1 MLDTKITM
9 KNFDAYDSIKYQ
21 AFDLD
26 GYPVNLAGA
35 SVKFN
40 MQHITTGQLVSH
52 SDAEIIDASS
62 GMIKYTFQ
70 HGDTLLNGGH
80 KAEFEIVFPDGKRK
94 TYPSNQYFLI
104 DIVPSINTGQE
115 TEILI
120 KLSDLDDFKE
130 QIDQKVV
137 DTQTQVVTVAD
148 KVQDLEAKALPVA
161 TPSGFTD
168 GRSIEFEQDKRI
180 HLKTGQK
187 WVEAEG
193 HLSDLIRLQWNADRA
208 KPALVWLDETGAD
221 KTAIISHYKAND
233 PTRIDHR
240 HISIET
246 TMSPT
251 GAYADQLFTRFE
263 LPFDADICEIQTHD
277 SNFTVVDGKLRVMG
291 GSGSN
296 KELIFGKANSK
307 ETNQK
312 PDGTPNYDVVFSP
325 RWTVRADN
333 TAETGSN
340 EGTDFKLVRFNDA
353 AIALDSPL
361 HIKRSNGYVG
371 LVGASPTAPLDVN
384 GNRMRLRLTK
394 TPASAT
400 DTGLKGEICYDA
412 NFMYVCVA
420 DNTWKRMPLSSW

>member
-40 MQHITTGQLVSH
+40 MQHITTGQLVSN

-130 QIDQKVV
+130 QIDQRVV
-137 DTQTQVVTVAD
+137 DAEG
-148 KVQDLEAKALPVA
+148 KVLDLEEKAMPVD
-161 TPSGFTD
+161 TSKGFID
-168 GRSIEFEQDKRI
+168 GKSIEFEQDKRI
-180 HLKTGQK
+180 HLKTAQK
-187 WVEAEG
+187 WIESEG
-193 HLSDLIRLQWNADRA
+193 HLSDLIKLQWTADRA
-208 KPALVWLDETGAD
+208 KPALVWLDEQGAD

-251 GAYADQLFTRFE
+251 GAYPDQLYTRFE
-263 LPFDADICEIQTHD
+263 LPFDADVCEIQTHD
-277 SNFTVVDGKLRVMG
+277 SNFTVEGGKFRVVG
-291 GSGSN
+291 ENATN
-296 KELIFGKANSK
+296 KEIMIGRNYKKDDNMM
-307 ETNQK
+307 
-312 PDGTPNYDVVFSP
+312 PDGTPDYAKCFNP
-325 RWTVRADN
+325 RWSIRGDS
-333 TAETGSN
+333 TAESTGN
-340 EGTDFKLVRFNDA
+340 AGTDFRIVRFDDTGTAVDA
-353 AIALDSPL
+353 PL
-361 HIKRSNGYVG
+361 FIKRSNGYVG
-371 LVGASPTAPLDVN
+371 IGTITPQRKLDIA
-384 GNRMRLRLTK
+384 GDRIRIQSTK

-400 DTGLKGEICYDA
+400 DTGLKGDICYDA